1 MAPLNWFWKPS
12 MCIVQGQLTVWQ
24 GNWWY
29 RKRKQALWLKFEV
42 ELVTIGQ
49 FYKTLW
55 QNGCACKPKVF
66 EKYFCNFLQ
75 PLLLIGTCTN
85 LTTNGFSIFSAN
97 GQQSFIRAVAK
108 WYLREKLRKLW
119 SMYTRCRMILKA
131 VSFSILSCYCQIFY
145 QMNPSMT
152 RFSIWLYSKNF
163 SILKDCQHRSCCKH
177 PACRTAPH
185 FSKATQL

>member
-85 LTTNGFSIFSAN
+85 LTTTGFSIFSAN
-97 GQQSFIRAVAK
+97 GQQSFVRTVAK